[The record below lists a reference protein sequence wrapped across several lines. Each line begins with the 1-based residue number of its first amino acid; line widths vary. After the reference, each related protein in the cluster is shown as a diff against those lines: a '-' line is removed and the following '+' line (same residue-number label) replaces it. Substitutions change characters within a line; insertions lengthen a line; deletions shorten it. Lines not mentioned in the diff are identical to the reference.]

1 MISKGILGYNCPF
14 IWDKSGILLVIL
26 STSLPAFINPT
37 PHAASS
43 NSFILVTNPL
53 YLGTKSYAS
62 PSPSV
67 AVPTYGAVSERPRED
82 ASCARMT
89 PLLFTQEINTS
100 SPPNLSASGNI
111 IVNAIIPALA
121 FLKSDINCA

>member
-1 MISKGILGYNCPF
+1 MISKGIAGYNCPF
-14 IWDKSGILLVIL
+14 IWDNKGIRLVIL

-43 NSFILVTNPL
+43 SCCIFVTNPL

-67 AVPTYGAVSERPRED
+67 AVPTYGAASERPREE
-82 ASCARMT
+82 ASCANII

-111 IVNAIIPALA
+111 IVNAIMPALA